1 MDVEY
6 LTTRPESIQSRDEE
20 RRLTAAPHMNNEGL
34 RSKDR
39 EVIATLQSGGRFFS
53 LRSFDL
59 SRGFVLRIVIVTVY
73 IPTWKV

>member
-1 MDVEY
+1 VDVEY

-39 EVIATLQSGGRFFS
+39 EVIATLQSGGRFFHC
-53 LRSFDL
+53 DL
-59 SRGFVLRIVIVTVY
+59 LTCPVGLCYGS
-73 IPTWKV
+73 